1 MNRTRPGLQ
10 QDAVDCVHFCLV
22 AIRPGWILDF
32 AWSPTAP
39 ILAEAVH
46 GYISTIK
53 LTCAGL
59 LWYRAGFASQARC
72 LKIADTNRAAASERR
87 RSKDLPIK
95 HTTERNVAACK
106 SRASLKLICLLQCFA
121 LHYSRNQLAT
131 PRRWLPHVTASY
143 TLNAAGKR
151 RIGKRNN
158 AVLRK
163 YYDVVAMTPDVVA
176 LRPKPSTN
184 ETWDE
189 DLAAARRDPC

>member
-1 MNRTRPGLQ
+1 MSKCANGGVSAPAKQGLTHKTHHRTKRRGVQ
-10 QDAVDCVHFCLV
+10 VSRVSETD
-22 AIRPGWILDF
+22 
-32 AWSPTAP
+32 
-39 ILAEAVH
+39 
-46 GYISTIK
+46 
-53 LTCAGL
+53 L
-59 LWYRAGFASQARC
+59 L
-72 LKIADTNRAAASERR
+72 I
-87 RSKDLPIK
+87 
-95 HTTERNVAACK
+95 
-106 SRASLKLICLLQCFA
+106 A

-131 PRRWLPHVTASY
+131 PRRWLPHITASY

-184 ETWDE
+184 VTSWEE

>member
-1 MNRTRPGLQ
+1 MISFDPCDCICDCITSIICDYLCCCCCAPSSPG
-10 QDAVDCVHFCLV
+10 DEVTDGAVD
-22 AIRPGWILDF
+22 
-32 AWSPTAP
+32 
-39 ILAEAVH
+39 
-46 GYISTIK
+46 
-53 LTCAGL
+53 GL
-59 LWYRAGFASQARC
+59 IDATVF
-72 LKIADTNRAAASERR
+72 
-87 RSKDLPIK
+87 
-95 HTTERNVAACK
+95 
-106 SRASLKLICLLQCFA
+106 LQNAQRYLA

-131 PRRWLPHVTASY
+131 PRRWLPHITASY

-184 ETWDE
+184 ETLEE

>member
-1 MNRTRPGLQ
+1 MQANLRKCANGGVSAPAKQGLTHKTR
-10 QDAVDCVHFCLV
+10 
-22 AIRPGWILDF
+22 
-32 AWSPTAP
+32 
-39 ILAEAVH
+39 H
-46 GYISTIK
+46 GTKRRGAQVSR
-53 LTCAGL
+53 G
-59 LWYRAGFASQARC
+59 
-72 LKIADTNRAAASERR
+72 KIT
-87 RSKDLPIK
+87 
-95 HTTERNVAACK
+95 
-106 SRASLKLICLLQCFA
+106 LKLICFALGTVFLQNAQRYLA

-184 ETWDE
+184 VTWEE

>member
-1 MNRTRPGLQ
+1 MLS
-10 QDAVDCVHFCLV
+10 F
-22 AIRPGWILDF
+22 
-32 AWSPTAP
+32 
-39 ILAEAVH
+39 
-46 GYISTIK
+46 
-53 LTCAGL
+53 
-59 LWYRAGFASQARC
+59 
-72 LKIADTNRAAASERR
+72 
-87 RSKDLPIK
+87 
-95 HTTERNVAACK
+95 VAATAGQRI
-106 SRASLKLICLLQCFA
+106 RADHLQALEAAKASGARIPTGGTVFLQNAQRYLA

-158 AVLRK
+158 AVLRN

-184 ETWDE
+184 ATWEE

>member
-1 MNRTRPGLQ
+1 MSKCANGGVRAPAKQGLTHKTHHRTKRRGVQ
-10 QDAVDCVHFCLV
+10 VSRVSETD
-22 AIRPGWILDF
+22 
-32 AWSPTAP
+32 
-39 ILAEAVH
+39 
-46 GYISTIK
+46 
-53 LTCAGL
+53 L
-59 LWYRAGFASQARC
+59 L
-72 LKIADTNRAAASERR
+72 I
-87 RSKDLPIK
+87 
-95 HTTERNVAACK
+95 
-106 SRASLKLICLLQCFA
+106 A

-131 PRRWLPHVTASY
+131 PRRWLPHITASY

-184 ETWDE
+184 VTWDE

>member
-1 MNRTRPGLQ
+1 M
-10 QDAVDCVHFCLV
+10 LV
-22 AIRPGWILDF
+22 AQNSLGPVC
-32 AWSPTAP
+32 PVP
-39 ILAEAVH
+39 
-46 GYISTIK
+46 
-53 LTCAGL
+53 LTVRG
-59 LWYRAGFASQARC
+59 
-72 LKIADTNRAAASERR
+72 N
-87 RSKDLPIK
+87 
-95 HTTERNVAACK
+95 
-106 SRASLKLICLLQCFA
+106 
-121 LHYSRNQLAT
+121 SRNQLAT

-184 ETWDE
+184 MTWEE

>member
-1 MNRTRPGLQ
+1 MRAL
-10 QDAVDCVHFCLV
+10 VLLSLV
-22 AIRPGWILDF
+22 AATAGQRAIRADHLHPAKWRADAADDSEFDVFLPYTKAIHG
-32 AWSPTAP
+32 TAKYD
-39 ILAEAVH
+39 LV
-46 GYISTIK
+46 
-53 LTCAGL
+53 LVAG
-59 LWYRAGFASQARC
+59 RFR
-72 LKIADTNRAAASERR
+72 
-87 RSKDLPIK
+87 
-95 HTTERNVAACK
+95 VA
-106 SRASLKLICLLQCFA
+106 CLLEAHPFVATGGTVFLQNAQRYLA

-184 ETWDE
+184 ATWEE
-189 DLAAARRDPC
+189 DIAAARRDPC